1 MTAQKRRSRVSS
13 LLAITTTA
21 LVAVTGALAVPAVAQ
36 AAEITSAP
44 AVEVSQDAGISP
56 YGQTVTVK
64 GSGFLPSTPDTDAKY
79 PPLQPAPPAAPV
91 AGKFGGAYV
100 VFGSFAE
107 NWRPSEGAPRTARK
121 VFSQKWAV
129 SGVDVEKVGGAA
141 AGAVELKEDG
151 TFETTLTLTK
161 DDASALADGR
171 YGIYTYAAGGAT
183 YAPFETY
190 TPVSFAPKATAKAS
204 VTSASNTG
212 LQVKVD
218 ATDLPGDIY
227 GAMFVK
233 GTEGELT
240 DQNSPNYIAFAL
252 PFPTVLDGKAS
263 FTLTAPKAKLKRGT
277 EYEVVI
283 WKQHGTTEPQN
294 IYARAAVTISD
305 LQWDAVALPYT
316 DVKLTDTHFKGIN
329 WMYKEGY
336 AASAPKFNPANS
348 MTRGAMSTMLQRIH
362 EPNYKPSANL
372 KLPFGDVKPGDT
384 HYKGIA
390 WMWENGY
397 AAKAAKFNPA
407 NSVTR
412 GAMAT
417 FMQRLEAPKYQPS
430 QGLTLPYSDVKKG
443 DTHYR
448 GIAWMRESG
457 NAAPA
462 AKYYAANATTRGAMA
477 TFLMR
482 IYS

>member
-36 AAEITSAP
+36 AAETPALTVSKSVNLDSAGEKVTVQGSGYNPDQSIYLTFCGDVPLEDVSFNFIAAGCTGGAVLVTKTPKSPTQVQFQEDGSFEAEIT
-44 AVEVSQDAGISP
+44 VSPRPGATAGTALYTIADHTGMSNRTQDAKAGLKF
-56 YGQTVTVK
+56 G
-64 GSGFLPSTPDTDAKY
+64 
-79 PPLQPAPPAAPV
+79 APV
-91 AGKFGGAYV
+91 ALTAPQV
-100 VFGSFAE
+100 QA
-107 NWRPSEGAPRTARK
+107 SEGALK
-121 VFSQKWAV
+121 VSVGASNVQTLDADA
-129 SGVDVEKVGGAA
+129 GV
-141 AGAVELKEDG
+141 
-151 TFETTLTLTK
+151 
-161 DDASALADGR
+161 
-171 YGIYTYAAGGAT
+171 YAA
-183 YAPFETY
+183 
-190 TPVSFAPKATAKAS
+190 
-204 VTSASNTG
+204 
-212 LQVKVD
+212 L
-218 ATDLPGDIY
+218 I
-227 GAMFVK
+227 VK
-233 GTEGELT
+233 GTEAELGMGSQGAAA
-240 DQNSPNYIAFAL
+240 DFVVKSRIVDGAF
-252 PFPTVLDGKAS
+252 S
-263 FTLTAPKAKLKRGT
+263 STLTAPASKLDRTKQ
-277 EYEVVI
+277 YEVLVWRAHGNATPDRI
-283 WKQHGTTEPQN
+283 VARVDVPVTAEQWKTVFPT
-294 IYARAAVTISD
+294 AF
-305 LQWDAVALPYT
+305 PYT
-316 DVKLTDTHFKGIN
+316 DVKPTDTHYKGIN
-329 WMYKEGY
+329 WMFQKGY
-336 AASAPKFNPANS
+336 AAPAPKYYPANA

-362 EPNYKPSANL
+362 EPNYTPSANL